1 MHGSFILKYRD
12 GVGSTTDN
20 LDFDISA
27 LNLKVALEK
36 LTTIG
41 TVDVQRENMG
51 NGHRWTITFLSNLG
65 NLPHLSAR
73 KIKQEI
79 QVISTTGG
87 DPNPLAGYFSVTFGG
102 HTTSDL
108 SYDISESGMKAALE
122 VLPSI
127 GTVDVYR
134 TGPSGNGQYSWKIH
148 FRTEVGDL
156 NMLTIDRQKCWVLMH

>member
-1 MHGSFILKYRD
+1 MYK
-12 GVGSTTDN
+12 
-20 LDFDISA
+20 
-27 LNLKVALEK
+27 
-36 LTTIG
+36 
-41 TVDVQRENMG
+41 ENMG

-87 DPNPLAGYFSVTFGG
+87 DPNPLAGYFSVSFGG

-122 VLPSI
+122 VLPTI

-134 TGPSGNGQYSWKIH
+134 TGPSGNVSTRMENPF

-156 NMLTIDRQKCWVLMH
+156 NMLTIDQTKMLGTNALVSVTEFQKGMPHL